1 MRVGIKQ
8 RQEENAPGLK
18 SVVPSFV
25 ISSSSASASASA
37 TSASQFDDL
46 SVPLFS
52 TSTSTSI
59 PSSTIIPKVLK
70 TSYDFFDITTPSS
83 NLLFISYRRPNELI
97 SWVNK
102 ELFEALMGK
111 QQSKYVL
118 TLPTLVTWTNLSINL
133 SIYLSVYSSIY
144 LFIYHLTY
152 ARRYLHPHAHSKFSL
167 AISALSSTSIYLA
180 LKSNILFNLILF
192 LLHLLSFIRSPL
204 THFYPISTYSLLSDC
219 ILSYFIPFASSNLT
233 IYHTTLHNTTP
244 HNARYKAISVLL
256 HYRVLSSF

>member
-1 MRVGIKQ
+1 MRVGIRQ

-25 ISSSSASASASA
+25 FSSSSASASA

-52 TSTSTSI
+52 TSTSTSTSI

-70 TSYDFFDITTPSS
+70 TSYDFFDIITPSS

-133 SIYLSVYSSIY
+133 SIYLSVHSSIY
-144 LFIYHLTY
+144 LSSHVCTQ
-152 ARRYLHPHAHSKFSL
+152 
-167 AISALSSTSIYLA
+167 ISASARTFQIFFSYIRIVIYLY
-180 LKSNILFNLILF
+180 LFGTEVKYFIQPYLILTPF
-192 LLHLLSFIRSPL
+192 
-204 THFYPISTYSLLSDC
+204 TQFYSISTHSLISDC

-244 HNARYKAISVLL
+244 HNAPYKAISVLL

>member
-25 ISSSSASASASA
+25 ISSSSASASA

-46 SVPLFS
+46 SVPLFSTS

-83 NLLFISYRRPNELI
+83 NLPSISYRRPDELI

-102 ELFEALMGK
+102 ELFEALKGK

-133 SIYLSVYSSIY
+133 SIYLSIH

-167 AISALSSTSIYLA
+167 AISALSSTYIYLA
-180 LKSNILFNLILF
+180 LKSNILFNFILF
-192 LLHLLSFIRSPL
+192 LLHLLRFIRSPL

-244 HNARYKAISVLL
+244 HNAPYKAISVLL